1 MATMIFD
8 PERTDLRLGVI
19 GAGAMGRGI
28 AQVAAA
34 AGIEVLLADARRQ
47 AADEAL
53 AFIAR
58 MLDRAVEKGRMDAG
72 AAAAAKGRLRIVDA
86 GDLAPFAACHAVVEA
101 IVEDIDA
108 KRRLFAEIEE
118 QVAGDCVLATN
129 TSSLSVTAI
138 AAACRRPE
146 RVAGFHF
153 FNPVPLMKLVEVV
166 AGERTDPA
174 ATAALMGL
182 ARRFGHHPV
191 AVADMP
197 GFLVNH
203 AGRGFV
209 TEALAILGEGVAG
222 VADID
227 RVLREAA
234 GFRMGPF
241 ELLDLTG
248 LDVSQRVMDSI
259 WARFQYE
266 PRFRPSP
273 IVARRVAAGLLGRK
287 SGRGFYDYADGRAV
301 VPDEAAAPDAAP
313 LPVWVAPAR
322 DAIEADGRAALVAVL
337 RAAGVDPR
345 EVARPPADGVLFVA
359 PLGEDATTA
368 ALARGLDARRT
379 VAVDPLFGLDGRR
392 SLMTTPVT
400 EPAARDTAH
409 ALLARG
415 GAPVTVLRDSPG
427 FIAQRVVATIVN
439 IGCEIAQRRIAAAPD
454 IDRAVTLGLGYPK
467 GPLAWGDAL
476 GPRRVLAIL
485 EAMHRATGD
494 PRYRPSPWLKRRA
507 LLGVSLATPED

>member
-1 MATMIFD
+1 MTTIFD
-8 PERTDLRLGVI
+8 PERADLRLGVI

-34 AGIEVLLADARRQ
+34 AGIEVLLADARPS
-47 AADEAL
+47 AAEEAR

-58 MLDRAVEKGRMDAG
+58 MLDRAVEKGRMDAN
-72 AAAAAKGRLRIVDA
+72 AAAAAKGRVRLVDA
-86 GDLAPFAACHAVVEA
+86 GDPAAFAACHAVVEA
-101 IVEDIDA
+101 IVEDLDA
-108 KRRLFAEIEE
+108 KRRLFADLEAH
-118 QVAGDCVLATN
+118 VAADCVLATN

-209 TEALAILGEGVAG
+209 TEALAILGEGVAAP
-222 VADID
+222 ADID

-248 LDVSQRVMDSI
+248 LDVSQRVMESI
-259 WARFQYE
+259 WAQFQHE

-273 IVARRVAAGLLGRK
+273 IAARRVAAGLLGRK
-287 SGRGFYDYADGRAV
+287 SGRGFYDYIDGRAV
-301 VPDEAAAPDAAP
+301 VPDEPAPPEAAP

-322 DAIEADGRAALVAVL
+322 DALEADGRAALVAAL
-337 RAAGVDPR
+337 RAAGADPR
-345 EVARPPADGVLFVA
+345 EDARPPGDGILFVA
-359 PLGEDATTA
+359 PLGEDATGA

-392 SLMTTPVT
+392 SLMATPATDRAV
-400 EPAARDTAH
+400 RDAAH
-409 ALLARG
+409 ALLARTG
-415 GAPVTVLRDSPG
+415 KAVTVLRDSPG
-427 FIAQRVVATIVN
+427 FVAQRVVATIVN
-439 IGCEIAQRRIAAAPD
+439 IACEIAQRRIAAPGD

-485 EAMHRATGD
+485 DALGRATGD
-494 PRYRPSPWLKRRA
+494 PRYRPSLWLKRRA
-507 LLGVSLATPED
+507 LLDVSLATPEE